1 MFDLKPK
8 PKSDRESRN
17 RTLELFWKDR
27 NVDALVARLLVT
39 HALPLDLRRR
49 IEHDVECLEWREYYD
64 QMKHYDQ
71 TVKERRRD
79 LIRELRRL
87 GCEPRADSALCKG
100 FVYQT
105 LEPTTWTAKAVARR
119 MAEMK
124 YVHSYCDTFKKKV
137 DDMREKFENLCDKYM
152 GEYDDEYDEYDD
164 DDEYDEYD
172 SDRLDR
178 ADARQAACED
188 TTGYRYFGT
197 YVSELAKNWKK
208 FPEKWPWSIPDDIPE
223 EDVDEAGDPRE
234 TFDAER
240 SELDEDNKDEGTGA
254 DENDENE
261 EREED
266 NEDEDSDDDDSDDFD
281 EDVWSG
287 DEFFRY
293 EDVWYEDSD

>member
-1 MFDLKPK
+1 MDLKPK
-8 PKSDRESRN
+8 PRSDRESKTH
-17 RTLELFWKDR
+17 TLEFFWKDR

-39 HALPLDLRRR
+39 RALPLDLRRR
-49 IEHDVECLEWREYYD
+49 IEHDVECLEWREYYSK
-64 QMKHYDQ
+64 MKHYDQ

-124 YVHSYCDTFKKKV
+124 YVHSYCDTFKREV
-137 DDMREKFENLCDKYM
+137 EDMREKFENLCDKYM
-152 GEYDDEYDEYDD
+152 CEYDDEH
-164 DDEYDEYD
+164 DEYDEYD
-172 SDRLDR
+172 SDRLDDDR
-178 ADARQAACED
+178 ADAREAACED

-197 YVSELAKNWKK
+197 YVSELAKSWKK
-208 FPEKWPWSIPDDIPE
+208 FPKKWPWSIPDEIPE

-234 TFDAER
+234 TLDLER

-261 EREED
+261 EREE
-266 NEDEDSDDDDSDDFD
+266 EHEEEDSDEDDFD
-281 EDVWSG
+281 EDGWSD
-287 DEFFRY
+287 DEFH
-293 EDVWYEDSD
+293 EHVWYEDSSD